1 MAPKQSTQPRLT
13 RDDQVDRLPGPLG
26 TTWLVAELTDNEDEL
41 AARFTRKHGQPP
53 EHILPHKGHL
63 WLGPVPGQGGE

>member
-1 MAPKQSTQPRLT
+1 MMARKTDQLRLT

-26 TTWLVAELTDNEDEL
+26 VSWFVAELTDNEDDM
-41 AARFTRKHGQPP
+41 AARFARKHGQPP

-63 WLGPVPGQGGE
+63 WLGPVPQGGAS